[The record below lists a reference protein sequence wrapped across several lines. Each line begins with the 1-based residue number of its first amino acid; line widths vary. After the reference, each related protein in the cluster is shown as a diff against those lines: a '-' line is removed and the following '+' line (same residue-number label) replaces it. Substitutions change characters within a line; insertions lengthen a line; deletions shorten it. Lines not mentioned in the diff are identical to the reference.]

1 MELGGSDTPGDVP
14 RSSRRARVIRT
25 LAPQTFLEVTDEE
38 VDRALRYDR
47 PLSVLMGQ
55 LEGVVR
61 IRKAEGAQI
70 AEEVVAS
77 AVERIARGLRR
88 MDRIGRLGVGE
99 FAVLL
104 PETRLA
110 NAEIA
115 ALRLRDSFAS
125 EPVETRA
132 GPRPLSLNIGIST
145 VNPRIRDAKKFL
157 MLACAQ
163 LRIARHVGNGEISTV
178 PPDLVRV
185 SVARNA
191 SIH

>member
-1 MELGGSDTPGDVP
+1 MTPDGPELPENGRNPK
-14 RSSRRARVIRT
+14 RRARIIRT
-25 LAPQTFLEVTDEE
+25 LSPQTFLDVADEE

-55 LEGVVR
+55 LEGVLR
-61 IRKAEGAQI
+61 IRKAEGAMA
-70 AEEVVAS
+70 AEEVVA
-77 AVERIARGLRR
+77 AAAERIAHGLRR
-88 MDRIGRLGVGE
+88 IDRIGRLGVGE
-99 FAVLL
+99 FAILL
-104 PETRLA
+104 PETRLG

-115 ALRLRDSFAS
+115 ALRLRDSFAC

-132 GPRPLSLNIGIST
+132 GPRPLSMNIGIST

-157 MLACAQ
+157 MLACQQ
-163 LRIARHVGNGEISTV
+163 LRIARRTGNGEVSTV